1 MEKKCI
7 AKINVVRY
15 EEGRTEVEIEGGA
28 KDLVA
33 LCATLMDNL
42 AKSMHLEPVKLM
54 AHLTARVVFAQI
66 KRGMVERASAKEE
79 C

>member
-1 MEKKCI
+1 MEKKYI

-15 EEGRTEVEIEGGA
+15 EEGRAEVEIEGGA
-28 KDLVA
+28 KDLVV
-33 LCATLMDNL
+33 LCAMLMDNL

-54 AHLTARVVFAQI
+54 AHLTARVVFARVKQ
-66 KRGMVERASAKEE
+66 GMAERASAKEE